1 MTHHINLL
9 PWREQQR
16 KERQRQFL
24 ISMIGAAI
32 VVLGGVFLANS
43 YVQTHIDRQNAR
55 NTRIE
60 QENKALDIQIAEIRD
75 LQKTRQN
82 LIERMR
88 VIEQLQDQRT
98 TSVHLFDE
106 LITTLPDGVTIT
118 AMRQEAAQITLDGQ
132 AQSNA
137 RVSSYMKNLDA
148 SSWFQDPQL
157 VVIETKE
164 GKNGRFAQFSLRVQL
179 TRPNAEA
186 EVKS

>member
-16 KERQRQFL
+16 KDQQRQFL
-24 ISMIGAAI
+24 FSLVGAAI
-32 VVLGGVFLANS
+32 VAAGGVFLASS

-60 QENKALDIQIAEIRD
+60 QENKTLDVQIAEIRD

-106 LITTLPDGVTIT
+106 LIRTLPNGVTLIT
-118 AMRQEAAQITLDGQ
+118 MRQEANQITLEGQ

-148 SSWFQDPQL
+148 SPWFQDPQL

-179 TRPNAEA
+179 TRPGTEA
-186 EVKS
+186 EIKS

>member
-16 KERQRQFL
+16 KEQQRQFL
-24 ISMIGAAI
+24 ISLIGAAI
-32 VVLGGVFLANS
+32 VALGGVFLANS

-55 NTRIE
+55 NSRIE

-106 LITTLPDGVTIT
+106 LISTLPDGVTIT

-157 VVIETKE
+157 VVIEPKE